1 MQGRNLRRI
10 PDMLK
15 YAKCFL
21 LILLLVGC
29 AKPVNPDPDPDPEP
43 TPKEEELFKKPQ
55 GNVVNSPVSIPFVYG
70 NPISIIDKNSNKINS
85 FMISGLKNKVI
96 ENKINQEIAAKIDLF
111 LSYLNPLKLPP
122 FRGIYAKIPADASVS
137 EYYIYAY
144 PTFNY
149 NNVLSISFHGWFR
162 YDIKGT
168 PEYINVSDALNYDLT
183 SGKHL
188 TVSDL
193 LTNDIDPKQVLSD
206 PLSKIIAKSVD
217 SPPDSWFWDRVPFEL
232 VAPFKGIKGNQ
243 TFYISNTGFHFIF
256 DYRNPEFEYGF
267 SSIPLQLTYSKV
279 MPFVAITERFL
290 TDKDIYESPIRQAE
304 FLDTSENMMRSEEN
318 SLIYREVDIYTSRFI
333 SADVPQFYIDKLPDV
348 NSLIYSLI
356 DENIDEYNIESAYGT
371 VSADIV
377 GEYITLN
384 MYYSINADKIIYEEW
399 SATYNG
405 SGDILT
411 LDDLFVDGYFY
422 RDILWTQLLETY
434 PGYENYDK
442 EAILNSF
449 NFSIQLSGMN
459 FSARI
464 PATETTEAHM
474 FSFYVPYSTFG
485 MENLTLFG
493 YE

>member
-1 MQGRNLRRI
+1 
-10 PDMLK
+10 MLK
-15 YAKCFL
+15 FVKL
-21 LILLLVGC
+21 LIIALLLAGC
-29 AKPVNPDPDPDPEP
+29 AKPIEPDPDPEP
-43 TPKEEELFKKPQ
+43 EPNEEELFKDPQ
-55 GNVVNSPVSIPFVYG
+55 GNKILSPVSIPFVYG
-70 NPISIIDKNSNKINS
+70 NPIRIIDKNSDKINS
-85 FMISGLKNKVI
+85 FEISGLKNKVI

-111 LSYLNPLKLPP
+111 LSYLNPSKLPP

-144 PTFNY
+144 PTFNF

-168 PEYINVSDALNYDLT
+168 PEYINISDALNYDLT

-193 LTNDIDPKQVLSD
+193 LTNDSNPQKALSD

-279 MPFVAITERFL
+279 MPYVAITERFL

-304 FLDTSENMMRSEEN
+304 FLDISENMMRNEEK
-318 SLIYREVDIYTSRFI
+318 SITYLEVDIYTSKFL
-333 SADVPQFYIDKLPDV
+333 SADVSQFYIDKLPDV
-348 NSLIYSLI
+348 LTLIYELI
-356 DENIDEYNIESAYGT
+356 DDNIDEYNIESAYGT

-377 GEYITLN
+377 GEYVTLN
-384 MYYSINADKIIYEEW
+384 MYYSIYTNQAIIYHDW
-399 SATYNG
+399 SATYDADGN
-405 SGDILT
+405 ILT

-422 RDILWTQLLETY
+422 RDVLWAQLLETY

-442 EAILNSF
+442 EAILDNL
-449 NFSIQLSGMN
+449 NFSIQLSGMS
-459 FSARI
+459 FSSSI
-464 PATETTEAHM
+464 PATETAEAQM

-485 MENLTLFG
+485 MKNLTLFG